1 MGTRESK
8 VWKNPFLMAVEYFVT
23 AINNEIVAIFFI
35 CENIIHIL
43 DKLFVVDT
51 VELIHWV
58 SFLLS
63 FICHWEDSP
72 GIYFSDFTNNWEGI
86 IW

>member
-51 VELIHWV
+51 VE
-58 SFLLS
+58 
-63 FICHWEDSP
+63 
-72 GIYFSDFTNNWEGI
+72 
-86 IW
+86 

>member
-1 MGTRESK
+1 
-8 VWKNPFLMAVEYFVT
+8 MAVKNLVT
-23 AINNEIVAIFFI
+23 TINYEVIAIIFI

-43 DKLFVVDT
+43 NQLFVVDT
-51 VELIHWV
+51 VKGIQWV
-58 SFLLS
+58 NFLLS

-72 GIYFSDFTNNWEGI
+72 GIFFSDFTNNWERI

>member
-1 MGTRESK
+1 
-8 VWKNPFLMAVEYFVT
+8 MAVEYFVT

-58 SFLLS
+58 TFLLS
-63 FICHWEDSP
+63 FICHWEDNP
-72 GIYFSDFTNNWEGI
+72 GIYFRDFTNNWEGI